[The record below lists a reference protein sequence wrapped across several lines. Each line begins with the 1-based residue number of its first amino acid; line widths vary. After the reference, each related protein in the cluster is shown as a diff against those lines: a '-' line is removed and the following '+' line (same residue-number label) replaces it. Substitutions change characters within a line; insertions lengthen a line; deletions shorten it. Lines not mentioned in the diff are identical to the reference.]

1 MGAPGRL
8 SEGGEEVHRHRVLT
22 AACQGH
28 SSPAPPNQHQAQR
41 QSTYQKRK
49 QPPSGI
55 LCRLAETNIA
65 SIARNKLTTG
75 SNAGQGHCQT
85 SRATIA
91 TNMEVTS
98 MSPATAMP

>member
-8 SEGGEEVHRHRVLT
+8 SEAVKRSIGIASSLRRARAT
-22 AACQGH
+22 ARPRRQI
-28 SSPAPPNQHQAQR
+28 SIKLSVKAPTRSGN
-41 QSTYQKRK
+41 

-55 LCRLAETNIA
+55 LCRLAETNIT
-65 SIARNKLTTG
+65 SIARNKLATG